1 MKTADEIL
9 SKYWI
14 DEYNKAGVR
23 TGGHIIFQ
31 KDAVKA
37 MEEYANARLQELI
50 LTDEQIDRE
59 SGKVFPYSDYEWN
72 KVTELRKAF
81 FEAAKWYRNKIQEKC
96 KQ

>member
-31 KDAVKA
+31 KDAVEA
-37 MEEYANARLQELI
+37 MEEYANTRLQELS
-50 LTDEQIDRE
+50 LTDMAEEYI
-59 SGKVFPYSDYEWN
+59 K
-72 KVTELRKAF
+72 KELPNAEKPFHYDAEGAVCIRDF
-81 FEAAKWYRNKIQEKC
+81 VKWARNKIQEQC
-96 KQ
+96 K

>member
-31 KDAVKA
+31 KDAVEA
-37 MEEYANARLQELI
+37 MEEYANARLQELS
-50 LTDEQIDRE
+50 LTDEEIE
-59 SGKVFPYSDYEWN
+59 EYATLHSN
-72 KVTELRKAF
+72 KYDVSETQRSIAYVACKRAC
-81 FEAAKWYRNKIQEKC
+81 KWARNKLTGK
-96 KQ
+96 

>member
-31 KDAVKA
+31 KDAVEA
-37 MEEYANARLQELI
+37 MEEYANTRLQELS
-50 LTDEQIDRE
+50 LTDEEIQKWAKEVVIRKEDNY
-59 SGKVFPYSDYEWN
+59 SGLDYMI
-72 KVTELRKAF
+72 L
-81 FEAAKWYRNKIQEKC
+81 AAKWARNKLTGK
-96 KQ
+96 